1 MRTPLL
7 LLWLLPLA
15 ALFLWGCGSAFERSL
30 IYHPV
35 RHLESDP
42 RAYGLHYEDVTFQA
56 DDGVR
61 LHGWLVPG
69 RTPWTLLWAH
79 GNAGNISHRL
89 ENIKEFHDRLGP
101 TIFIFDY
108 RGYGRSG
115 GSPSEEGLYRD
126 ARAALAT
133 LEARA
138 DLDPERMIYFGRSLG
153 AAVAVELALHRPP
166 AGLILETPFL
176 SVPAMAN
183 RTLPGL
189 GYLFRTR
196 YDSLAKIGR
205 LQVPLLVLHGDQDEV
220 VPFVH
225 GWRLFETAP
234 EPKTFYAIR
243 GAHHNDTYIVGG
255 EPYWRVWRSF
265 LEGLRLG
272 TSGRVKD

>member
-1 MRTPLL
+1 MLESSMVRLHLL
-7 LLWLLPLA
+7 LPWLLPLA
-15 ALFLWGCGSAFERSL
+15 ALFLWGCGSPIERSL
-30 IYHPV
+30 IYYPV
-35 RHLESDP
+35 RRLESNP
-42 RAYGLHYEDVTFQA
+42 RAHGLHYEDVAFQA
-56 DDGVR
+56 DDGVW

-89 ENIKEFHDRLGP
+89 ENIKEFHDRLGL
-101 TIFIFDY
+101 TVFIFDY
-108 RGYGRSG
+108 RGYGRSEG
-115 GSPSEEGLYRD
+115 RPSEEGLYRD

-133 LEARA
+133 LHARG

-166 AGLILETPFL
+166 AGLILESPFL

-205 LQVPLLVLHGDQDEV
+205 LRVPLFILHGDQDEV

-225 GWRLFETAP
+225 GRRLFEAAP
-234 EPKTFYAIR
+234 EPKTFYAIP
-243 GAHHNDTYIVGG
+243 GAHHNDSYIVGG
-255 EPYWRVWRSF
+255 EPYWRAWREF
-265 LEGLRLG
+265 LLSLRP
-272 TSGRVKD
+272 S